1 MSHSVV
7 VVDIGNSFIKA
18 AVLTD
23 VLTPLALHDAPVVT
37 FKLEDI
43 GNPQWLDFLGSCSVE
58 TQWFLASVNQSSLA
72 CVVQWLDSQTIPK
85 KRTILTHQHVPLDCS
100 AVDVEQ
106 VGVDRLLSA
115 LGAMDALANPFPVIV
130 VDIGTAVTI
139 DAVTAEGAFLGGVIM
154 PSIYLSSI
162 ALANYTDR
170 LPEVE
175 VNISDLQGLPQAIGT
190 CTQDAVKGGLVWGFI
205 GAIEAVVRQQQKIL
219 GPGAHLIV
227 DGADSDVVSNLPLDA
242 SSMDHLCLRGIIHVA
257 QNILDQA

>member
-1 MSHSVV
+1 MGQSVV
-7 VVDIGNSFIKA
+7 AVDIGNSFIKA

-23 VLTPLALHDAPVVT
+23 VLTPLDLHDTPVAT

-43 GNPQWLDFLGSCSVE
+43 GNAQWLDFLGSCPVE
-58 TQWFLASVNQSSLA
+58 TQWFLASVNQSSLD
-72 CVVQWLDSQTIPK
+72 CVVQWLDSQTIPI
-85 KRTILTHQHVPLDCS
+85 KRTILNHQHLPLDFS
-100 AVDVEQ
+100 AVDVDQ

-115 LGAMDALANPFPVIV
+115 LGAMGTLANPFPVVV

-139 DAVTAEGAFLGGVIM
+139 DAVTADGAFLGGVIM
-154 PSIYLSSI
+154 PGIYLSSI

-190 CTQDAVKGGLVWGFI
+190 CTQDAIKGGLVWGLI
-205 GAIEAVVRQQQKIL
+205 GAIEAVVKQQQKML

-227 DGADSDVVSNLPLDA
+227 DGADSDLVSNLPFDV
-242 SSMDHLCLRGIIHVA
+242 STMDHLCLRGIIHVA
-257 QNILDQA
+257 QNVLDQE